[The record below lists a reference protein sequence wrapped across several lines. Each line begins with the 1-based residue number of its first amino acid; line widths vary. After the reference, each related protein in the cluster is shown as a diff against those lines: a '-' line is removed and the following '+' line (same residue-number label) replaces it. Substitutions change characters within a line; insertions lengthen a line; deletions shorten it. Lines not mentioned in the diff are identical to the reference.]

1 MLALVYSERRYRA
14 LFALADSFENI
25 VVLEHRYVLEYK
37 GRNVVSV
44 LGFQLIALFLIPV
57 YYLRIK
63 RLISTA
69 LCVSS
74 AVEKIE
80 IKRGA
85 FAVGGQDRYVI
96 CSASVDALRLLAHAS
111 GQGFVYL
118 FKLVFVA
125 YPDLPVVVAESDG
138 ERDVPVGHGL

>member
-14 LFALADSFENI
+14 LFTLTDSFENI

-44 LGFQLIALFLIPV
+44 LGFQLVALFPVPV
-57 YYLRIK
+57 YYLRVK
-63 RLISTA
+63 WLISAA

-85 FAVGGQDRYVI
+85 FALKVI
-96 CSASVDALRLLAHAS
+96 
-111 GQGFVYL
+111 FL
-118 FKLVFVA
+118 FMTNA
-125 YPDLPVVVAESDG
+125 IA
-138 ERDVPVGHGL
+138 